1 VVAIFCQEQDRE
13 EFIMAKRIASVV
25 LLSLTAALTGACG
38 GNGESTSAPQPAPV
52 APAAAPAE
60 VPVPEK
66 SLADV
71 IAGDHRSADN
81 RARDAYRHP
90 QETLEF
96 FGIRPDMSVI
106 EIWPATGWYTE
117 ILGPY
122 LRNKGRYIA
131 AHWDP
136 VAKQEFIRNGVKAY
150 QEKLAGR
157 PDLYDKVE
165 MAVLAP
171 PEQTGMVP
179 AESVD
184 MVVTFRNIHNWM
196 ASGQAETLFAAMY
209 RVLKPGG
216 VLGVVEHRALNDKP
230 QDPKAKSGYVREDY
244 AITLAEKA
252 GFVMEAA
259 SEVNANPGDTKDYEG
274 GVWTLPPTLRQGDK
288 DKDKYLAVGESDR
301 FTLRF
306 RKPGSAAG
314 VGEGAPPAT
323 DEASAEAGGETPAPP
338 P

>member
-1 VVAIFCQEQDRE
+1 MAQKNQEDLT
-13 EFIMAKRIASVV
+13 MAKRLVSPV
-25 LLSLTAALTGACG
+25 LLGFLTMLAACG
-38 GNGESTSAPQPAPV
+38 GGSESGSAPPAGAAP
-52 APAAAPAE
+52 PAAAPVSEPA
-60 VPVPEK
+60 PRI

-71 IAGDHRSADN
+71 LAGDHRSAEN

-90 QETLEF
+90 RETLEF

-117 ILGPY
+117 ILAPY
-122 LRNKGRYIA
+122 LQDQGRYVA

-136 VAKQEFIRNGVKAY
+136 EAKQEFIRTGVKAF
-150 QEKLAGR
+150 QDKLAAR
-157 PDLYDKVE
+157 PDLYAKVE
-165 MAVLAP
+165 MAVLSP
-171 PEQTGMVP
+171 PDKTEMVS

-196 ASGQAETLFAAMY
+196 ANGQAETLFAAMY

-216 VLGVVEHRALNDKP
+216 VLGVVEHRAANDKP

-244 AITLAEKA
+244 AIGLAEKA

-259 SEVNANPGDTKDYEG
+259 SEVNANPRDTRDYEG
-274 GVWTLPPTLRQGDK
+274 GVWTLPPTLRQGEK
-288 DKDKYLAVGESDR
+288 DKQKYLDIGESDR

-306 RKPGSAAG
+306 RKPGSSAG

-323 DEASAEAGGETPAPP
+323 DESVAEAGSETAAPP